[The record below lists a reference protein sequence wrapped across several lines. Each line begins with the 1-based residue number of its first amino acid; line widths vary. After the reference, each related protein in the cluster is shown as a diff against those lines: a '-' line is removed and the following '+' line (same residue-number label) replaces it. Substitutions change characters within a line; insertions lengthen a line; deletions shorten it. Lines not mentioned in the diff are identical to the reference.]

1 MGSMVSVQQS
11 LQQVLRATL
20 EECKDAG
27 LFRCELPEIA
37 ISRPKRAEHGDFA
50 TNIAL
55 VLAQRA
61 GRPPRALA
69 EEIVGHLV
77 DPEGM
82 IAQVDVAGP
91 GFLNF
96 RIADAYWLRL
106 LGEVLHTGD
115 EFGRGS
121 AASPGRI
128 NVEFVSANPT
138 GPLHVG
144 HGRGAA
150 VGDALCRLLRFAG
163 YHVGSEYYVNDAGN
177 QVAMLARSTWVR
189 YMELLCERDPSRGP
203 APALPEDGYQGE
215 YVRDIALQLLERDGE
230 RWAGAEPPGDLEPI
244 REFAVFVTLEWIRAT
259 LQRFRVEF
267 DHWFSERTLHQSGA
281 LQRWVDALKARG
293 LVKDED
299 GALWLKTTEMGTG
312 DDKDRVLRKSDG
324 EWTYTTADL
333 AYHANK
339 LERGFGHLIDIWGA
353 DHHGYVP
360 RMKAVMKAA
369 GAEPSQLEALL
380 VQFVTLLQGG
390 EKVAMGKRS
399 GKFETLDDVIDEV
412 GIDAAR
418 FFFLTRRHD
427 SHIDFDLEL
436 AKKQSLDNP
445 VFYVQYGYARA
456 CAILRRAAELGI
468 DEAPYSLELS
478 ERLKLPEEINVLRR
492 LADFPTL
499 VAEAAAAREPHR
511 LVFFLTELAQDF
523 QSYYTRLQKVH
534 GDTVLPQ
541 RRHREGD
548 WQATWDFDKT
558 RARLLWV
565 RAIRQVMKN
574 ALALLGVEAPE
585 RMERMPAEAAA
596 GPDEDEVEDDAG
608 EAKA

>member
-1 MGSMVSVQQS
+1 MASVQQS

-37 ISRPKRAEHGDFA
+37 ISRPKRPEHGDFA
-50 TNIAL
+50 SNIAL

-69 EEIVGHLV
+69 EDIVAHLT

-82 IAQVDVAGP
+82 IARVEVAGP

-96 RIADAYWLRL
+96 RIADSYWLRL
-106 LGEVLHTGD
+106 MGDVLNAAD
-115 EFGRGS
+115 DFGR
-121 AASPGRI
+121 ATAQVPGRV

-150 VGDALCRLLRFAG
+150 VGDALCRLMRFAG
-163 YHVGSEYYVNDAGN
+163 YQVGSEYYVNDAGN
-177 QVAMLARSTWVR
+177 QVEMLARSTWVR
-189 YMELLCERDPSRGP
+189 YMELICERDPARGP
-203 APALPEDGYQGE
+203 APAMPETGYQGE
-215 YVRDIALQLLERDGE
+215 YVRDIARKLFERDGE
-230 RWAGAEPPGDLEPI
+230 RWAGAESPAVLQPI
-244 REFAVFVTLEWIRAT
+244 RDFSIFVTLEWIRAT

-267 DHWFSERTLHQSGA
+267 DHWFSEKSLHQSGA
-281 LQRWVDALKARG
+281 LQKRIDELKAKG
-293 LVKDED
+293 LAKEED
-299 GALWLKTTEMGTG
+299 GALWFRTTEMDTA
-312 DDKDRVLRKSDG
+312 DDKDRVLRKTSG
-324 EWTYTTADL
+324 EWTYMAADL

-339 LERGFGHLIDIWGA
+339 LERGFTHLIDIWGA

-360 RMKAVMKAA
+360 RMKAVMKAI
-369 GAEPSQLEALL
+369 GAEPAQLELVL

-412 GIDAAR
+412 GVDAAR

-456 CAILRRAAELGI
+456 SSILRRAAELGI
-468 DEAPYSLELS
+468 DEAPYSLELA

-492 LADFPTL
+492 LSDFPTL

-541 RRHREGD
+541 RRQREGD

-558 RARLLWV
+558 RGRLLWV

-574 ALALLGVEAPE
+574 ALTLLGVEAPE
-585 RMERMPAEAAA
+585 RMERIPTE
-596 GPDEDEVEDDAG
+596 GEPVEDEDAHSAG
-608 EAKA
+608 EAEA

>member
-1 MGSMVSVQQS
+1 MASVQQS

-20 EECKDAG
+20 EECRDSG

-37 ISRPKRAEHGDFA
+37 ITRPKRAEHGDFA
-50 TNIAL
+50 TNVAL
-55 VLAQRA
+55 VLAQKA

-69 EEIVGHLV
+69 EEIVAHLT
-77 DPEGM
+77 DPDGM
-82 IAQVDVAGP
+82 IAQVEVAGP
-91 GFLNF
+91 GFLNL

-115 EFGRGS
+115 EFGRS
-121 AASPGRI
+121 VAASAERI

-163 YHVGSEYYVNDAGN
+163 YHVASEYYINDAGN

-189 YMELLCERDPSRGP
+189 YMELLCARDPSRGP
-203 APALPEDGYQGE
+203 APAMPENGYQGE
-215 YVRDIALQLLERDGE
+215 YVRDIARQLLERDGE
-230 RWAGAEPPGDLEPI
+230 RWAGAEPPADLEPI
-244 REFAVFVTLEWIRAT
+244 REFAVFVALEWIRGT

-267 DHWFSERTLHQSGA
+267 DHWFSEKSLHQSGA
-281 LQRWVDALKARG
+281 LQKRVDELRAKG
-293 LVKDED
+293 LAKEEE
-299 GALWLKTTEMGTG
+299 GALWFRTTEMATG

-324 EWTYTTADL
+324 EWTYMTADL

-339 LERGFGHLIDIWGA
+339 LERGYTRLIDIWGA

-360 RMKAVMKAA
+360 RMKAVMKAV
-369 GAEPSQLEALL
+369 GAEPSQLEPLL
-380 VQFVTLLQGG
+380 VQFVALLQGG

-399 GKFETLDDVIDEV
+399 GKFETLDDVLDEV
-412 GIDAAR
+412 GTDAAR

-468 DEAPYSLELS
+468 EEAEYSEDVA
-478 ERLKLPEEINVLRR
+478 ERLKLPEELNVIRR

-511 LVFFLTELAQDF
+511 LVFFLTELAQEF

-534 GDTVLPQ
+534 GDTILPQ
-541 RRHREGD
+541 RRHRTDD

-574 ALALLGVEAPE
+574 ALTLLGVEAPE
-585 RMERMPAEAAA
+585 RMEHLPAED
-596 GPDEDEVEDDAG
+596 GPGGDEDDDGEG

>member
-1 MGSMVSVQQS
+1 MASVQQA

-27 LFRCELPEIA
+27 LFRCELPEIM

-50 TNIAL
+50 SNVAL

-69 EEIVGHLV
+69 EDIVAHLT
-77 DPEGM
+77 DPEGI
-82 IAQVDVAGP
+82 IASVEVAGP

-96 RIADAYWLRL
+96 KIADAYWLRL
-106 LGEVLHTGD
+106 MGEVLNAGD
-115 EFGRGS
+115 EFGRGT
-121 AASPGRI
+121 APSPGRI

-150 VGDALCRLLRFAG
+150 VGDALCRLMRFAG
-163 YHVGSEYYVNDAGN
+163 YQVGSEYYVNDAGN
-177 QVAMLARSTWVR
+177 QVEMLARSTWVR
-189 YMELLCERDPSRGP
+189 YMELVAERDPSRGP
-203 APALPEDGYQGE
+203 APAMPENGYQGE
-215 YVRDIALQLLERDGE
+215 YVRDIARQLLERDAE
-230 RWAGAEPPGDLEPI
+230 RWAGADPPADLEPV
-244 REFAVFVTLEWIRAT
+244 RDFAIFVALEWIRAT
-259 LQRFRVEF
+259 LLRFRVEF
-267 DHWFSERTLHQSGA
+267 DHWFSEKTLHQSGA
-281 LQRWVDALKARG
+281 LQKRIDQLKAKG
-293 LVKDED
+293 LAKEEA
-299 GALWLKTTEMGTG
+299 GALWFRTTEMDTA
-312 DDKDRVLRKSDG
+312 DDKDRVLRKSGG
-324 EWTYTTADL
+324 EWTYMAADL

-339 LERGFGHLIDIWGA
+339 LERGFTHLIDIWGA

-360 RMKAVMKAA
+360 RMKAVMKAIDA
-369 GAEPSQLEALL
+369 DPTQLEVLL

-412 GIDAAR
+412 GTDAAR

-468 DEAPYSLELS
+468 DEVPYSLDVA

-548 WQATWDFDKT
+548 WQATWDFNKT

-565 RAIRQVMKN
+565 RAIRQVMKT

-585 RMERMPAEAAA
+585 RMERIPLEAEP
-596 GPDEDEVEDDAG
+596 GEDDEEGAG

>member
-1 MGSMVSVQQS
+1 MASAQQS

-20 EECKDAG
+20 EECKDSG

-37 ISRPKRAEHGDFA
+37 ITRPKRPEHGDFA
-50 TNIAL
+50 SNVAL

-69 EEIVGHLV
+69 EDIVAHLV

-82 IAQVDVAGP
+82 IERVEVAGP

-106 LGEVLHTGD
+106 LGEVLTTGD
-115 EFGRGS
+115 EFGRGE
-121 AASPGRI
+121 APTRDRI
-128 NVEFVSANPT
+128 NIEFVSANPT

-177 QVAMLARSTWVR
+177 QVLMLARSTWVR
-189 YMELLCERDPSRGP
+189 YMELVVERDPSRGP
-203 APALPEDGYQGE
+203 APAMPEDGYQGG
-215 YVRDIALQLLERDGE
+215 YVRDIARQLLERDGE
-230 RWAGAEPPGDLEPI
+230 RWAGSEPPADLEPI
-244 REFAVFVTLEWIRAT
+244 REFAVFVALEWIRAT

-281 LQRWVDALKARG
+281 LQRRVDELQAKG
-293 LVKDED
+293 LVKDEE
-299 GALWLKTTEMGTG
+299 GALWFKTTEMGTG
-312 DDKDRVLRKSDG
+312 DDKDRVLRKSGG
-324 EWTYTTADL
+324 EWTYMAADL

-339 LERGFGHLIDIWGA
+339 LERGFAHLVDVWGA

-360 RMKAVMKAA
+360 RMKAVMKAV
-369 GAEPSQLEALL
+369 GAEPTQLEALL

-390 EKVAMGKRS
+390 EKVSMGKRS

-412 GIDAAR
+412 GVDAAR

-456 CAILRRAAELGI
+456 CAILRRAASLGI
-468 DEAPYSLELS
+468 EEAPFSLDLAEK
-478 ERLKLPEEINVLRR
+478 LKLPEEITVLRR

-565 RAIRQVMKN
+565 RGIRQVMRN

-585 RMERMPAEAAA
+585 RMERIPAEADA
-596 GPDEDEVEDDAG
+596 GDEDEAG
-608 EAKA
+608 EVKA

>member
-1 MGSMVSVQQS
+1 MVSVQQS

-27 LFRCELPEIA
+27 LFRCELPDIA
-37 ISRPKRAEHGDFA
+37 ITRPKRAEHGDFA

-61 GRPPRALA
+61 GRPSRVLA
-69 EEIVGHLV
+69 EDIVGHLV

-82 IAQVDVAGP
+82 IARVEVAGP

-96 RIADAYWLRL
+96 RIADTYWLRL
-106 LGEVLHTGD
+106 LGEVLNAGD
-115 EFGRGS
+115 KFGRGV
-121 AASPGRI
+121 AASAGRI

-163 YHVGSEYYVNDAGN
+163 HQVGSEYYVNDAGN
-177 QVAMLARSTWVR
+177 QVEMLARSTWVR
-189 YMELLCERDPSRGP
+189 YMELLVERDPSRGP
-203 APALPEDGYQGE
+203 APAMPENGYQGE
-215 YVRDIALQLLERDGE
+215 YIRDIARQLLERDGE
-230 RWAGAEPPGDLEPI
+230 RWAGAESPADLGPI
-244 REFAVFVTLEWIRAT
+244 KEFAIFVGLEWIRAT

-267 DHWFSERTLHQSGA
+267 DHWFGEKTLHQSGA
-281 LQRWVDALKARG
+281 LQKRVDALKASG
-293 LVKDED
+293 LVKEED
-299 GALWLKTTEMGTG
+299 GALWFRTTEMDTA

-324 EWTYTTADL
+324 EWTYLAADL

-339 LERGFGHLIDIWGA
+339 LERGFSHLIDIWGA

-360 RMKAVMKAA
+360 RMKAAMKAA
-369 GAEPSQLEALL
+369 GADPSQLEVLL
-380 VQFVTLLQGG
+380 VQFVSLLQGG
-390 EKVAMGKRS
+390 EKVSMGKRS
-399 GKFETLDDVIDEV
+399 GKFETLDDVLDEV
-412 GIDAAR
+412 GVDAAR

-445 VFYVQYGYARA
+445 VFYVQYGHARA
-456 CAILRRAAELGI
+456 CAILRRAVELGI
-468 DEAPYSLELS
+468 DEAPYSLELA
-478 ERLKLPEEINVLRR
+478 ERLKLAEEINVLRR

-511 LVFFLTELAQDF
+511 LVFFLTELAQEF

-541 RRHREGD
+541 RRNRTGD

-574 ALALLGVEAPE
+574 ALTLLGVEAPE
-585 RMERMPAEAAA
+585 RMDRIPSEAETGAADD
-596 GPDEDEVEDDAG
+596 DEG
-608 EAKA
+608 EARA